1 MSTPAPAPRPGGAQ
15 PGILTLNIKDKSA
28 LYVAYMPFVKNGGLF
43 IPTNKE
49 YRLGDEVFILLTL
62 MDGAERLPV
71 AGKVVWVTPRGA
83 QNKRLQGIGVQFST
97 QDGGTTQKKIEALLA
112 GALGADRPTHTM

>member
-1 MSTPAPAPRPGGAQ
+1 MSAPMRPGGAQ

-28 LYVAYMPFVKNGGLF
+28 LYVAYMPFIKNGGLF

-49 YRLGDEVFILLTL
+49 YKLGDEVFILLTL
-62 MDGAERLPV
+62 MESPERLPV

-83 QNKRLQGIGVQFST
+83 QGKRQQGIGVQFST
-97 QDGGTTQKKIEALLA
+97 QDGGDTQKKIESHLA
-112 GALGADRPTHTM
+112 GALGADRATHTL

>member
-1 MSTPAPAPRPGGAQ
+1 MSTPQRPGGSQ

-28 LYVAYMPFVKNGGLF
+28 LYMAYIPFVKNGGLF
-43 IPTNKE
+43 IPSEKP

-62 MDGAERLPV
+62 MDSAERIPV

-83 QNKRLQGIGVQFST
+83 QGKRVQGIGVQFSA
-97 QDGGTTQKKIEALLA
+97 QDGGVTQKKIESHLA
-112 GALGADRPTHTM
+112 GMLNSDRATHTM